1 MDLPQDTLID
11 NNHMFQCC
19 LPFANRWSTEPLLNQ
34 KEGLSVET
42 LMHGLQRRIRAQ
54 ALQAEQ
60 YHNDQMENNLKAEA
74 CAKKKDRVG
83 AKHYLEEAHK
93 AAYYYDLE
101 LKQKSNLQE
110 VHRRLRDA
118 VINAETVK
126 HLSAASLT
134 LEQLQKET
142 PLEKLDDIMDSLQDG
157 MIQTRQQSE
166 ALSFNIDEEDVDAE
180 LDNLMEST
188 LALPNVP
195 NTNISNSTISSK
207 GQEKLR
213 TE

>member
-1 MDLPQDTLID
+1 
-11 NNHMFQCC
+11 MFRCC
-19 LPFANRWSTEPLLNQ
+19 LPSADRSLEPLLNQ
-34 KEGLSVET
+34 KEQQSNTVET

-60 YHNDQMENNLKAEA
+60 YHNDQMEHNLRAEA

-110 VHRRLRDA
+110 VHRRLREA

-134 LEQLQKET
+134 LEQLQKES

-157 MIQTRQQSE
+157 MIQTKQQSE
-166 ALSFNIDEEDVDAE
+166 ILSFNLNEQDVDAE
-180 LDNLMEST
+180 LHDLMEKSET
-188 LALPNVP
+188 VALPNVP
-195 NTNISNSTISSK
+195 NTNISNSVVSSK

>member
-1 MDLPQDTLID
+1 
-11 NNHMFQCC
+11 MFRCC
-19 LPFANRWSTEPLLNQ
+19 LPSADRSLEPLLNQ
-34 KEGLSVET
+34 KEQQSNTVET

-60 YHNDQMENNLKAEA
+60 YHNDQMEHNLRAEA

-110 VHRRLRDA
+110 VHRRLREA

-134 LEQLQKET
+134 LEQLQKES

-157 MIQTRQQSE
+157 MIQTKQQSE
-166 ALSFNIDEEDVDAE
+166 ILSFNLNEQDVDAE
-180 LDNLMEST
+180 LDDLMEKSVT
-188 LALPNVP
+188 LALPSVP
-195 NTNISNSTISSK
+195 NTNISNSVVSSK

>member
-1 MDLPQDTLID
+1 
-11 NNHMFQCC
+11 MFRCC
-19 LPFANRWSTEPLLNQ
+19 LPSADRSLEPLLNQ
-34 KEGLSVET
+34 KEQQSNTVET

-60 YHNDQMENNLKAEA
+60 YHNDQMEHNLRAEA

-110 VHRRLRDA
+110 VHRRLREA

-134 LEQLQKET
+134 LEQLQKES

-157 MIQTRQQSE
+157 MIQTKQQSE
-166 ALSFNIDEEDVDAE
+166 ILSFNLNEQDVDVE
-180 LDNLMEST
+180 LHDLMEKSET
-188 LALPNVP
+188 VALPNVP
-195 NTNISNSTISSK
+195 NTNISNSVVSSK

>member
-1 MDLPQDTLID
+1 
-11 NNHMFQCC
+11 
-19 LPFANRWSTEPLLNQ
+19 
-34 KEGLSVET
+34 
-42 LMHGLQRRIRAQ
+42 MHGLQRRIRAQ

-60 YHNDQMENNLKAEA
+60 YHNDQMEHNLRAEA

-110 VHRRLRDA
+110 VHRRLREA

-134 LEQLQKET
+134 LEQLQKES

-157 MIQTRQQSE
+157 MIQTKQQSE
-166 ALSFNIDEEDVDAE
+166 ILSFNLNEQDVDAE
-180 LDNLMEST
+180 LDDLMEKSVT
-188 LALPNVP
+188 VALPSVP
-195 NTNISNSTISSK
+195 NTNISNSVVSSK